1 MTQILEARK
10 GNITPEMEAVA
21 RAEGVSID
29 HVMEG
34 VAHGTIVITRNNR
47 HASITPLGVGKGL
60 RTKINA
66 NIGTSK
72 DRMSIEG
79 EIEKLK
85 AAISAGADA
94 VMDLSTGG
102 PIVEIRKEILKQ
114 STVSVGTVPIYQAA
128 VETVEQGR
136 SVVQMDPDHL
146 FRVIEQQAEEG
157 VDFVTVHCGVTAA
170 SIERLKRQGRLMDVV
185 SRGGAFHLE
194 WIIYN
199 ETENPLYTQY
209 DRLIEIA
216 KKYDVTLSLGDGLR
230 PGCLADATDRAQI
243 EELITLGELRDI
255 AHEAGVQVMIE
266 GPGHVPINQV
276 GTNIRIQKDLCKG
289 APFYVL
295 GPLVTDVA
303 PGYDHITSAIGGAI
317 AGAAGADFLCYVT
330 PSEHLR
336 LPDLE
341 DVREGVI
348 ASRIAAHAADIAK
361 GVKGAMEWDR
371 EMSRRRKAL
380 DWKGQ
385 IEISMDPVKAR
396 RLRESSMPK
405 ESDVCTMCGEFCS
418 MKGVSKYL
426 KKEES
431 GSRRVQPAITAKRG
445 RSKE

>member
-21 RAEGVSID
+21 RSEGVSLD
-29 HVMEG
+29 HVIEG
-34 VAHGTIVITRNNR
+34 VANGTIVITRSAR
-47 HASITPLGVGKGL
+47 HASITPLGIGRGL

-72 DRMSIEG
+72 DRMSVED

-85 AAISAGADA
+85 VAVSAGADA

-102 PIVEIRKEILKQ
+102 PIIEIRKEILKH
-114 STVSVGTVPIYQAA
+114 STVAIGTVPIYQAA
-128 VETVEQGR
+128 VETVGGGR
-136 SVVQMDPDHL
+136 PIVQMDPEML
-146 FRVIEQQAEEG
+146 FRVIEDQAEEG
-157 VDFVTVHCGVTAA
+157 VDFVTVHCGVTMA
-170 SIERLKRQGRLMDVV
+170 SIERLKRQGRIMDVV

-199 ETENPLYTQY
+199 EAENPLYTQY
-209 DRLIEIA
+209 DRLVEIA
-216 KKYDVTLSLGDGLR
+216 KKYDMTLSLGDGMR

-243 EELITLGELRDI
+243 EELITLGELRDV
-255 AHEAGVQVMIE
+255 ALEAGVQVMIE

-276 GTNIRIQKDLCKG
+276 ETNMKIQKELCKG

-361 GVKGAMEWDR
+361 GVKGAMDWDK
-371 EMSRRRKAL
+371 EMARRRKAL
-380 DWKGQ
+380 NWKGQ
-385 IEISMDPVKAR
+385 IELSINPERAR
-396 RLRESSMPK
+396 KLRESSMPK

-418 MKGVSKYL
+418 MKGVSQYL
-426 KKEES
+426 KKE
-431 GSRRVQPAITAKRG
+431 VK
-445 RSKE
+445 K

>member
-1 MTQILEARK
+1 MTQIFEARK

-21 RAEGVSID
+21 RAEGVSPEYVIK
-29 HVMEG
+29 G
-34 VAHGTIVITRNNR
+34 VAAGTIVITRNAG
-47 HASITPLGVGKGL
+47 HSSITPLGVGRGL

-72 DRMSIEG
+72 DRMSIED

-85 AAISAGADA
+85 TAVSAGADA

-102 PIVEIRKEILKQ
+102 PIKDIRREIIKH
-114 STVSVGTVPIYQAA
+114 STVAIGTVPIYQAA

-136 SVVQMDPDHL
+136 AIVQMDQETL
-146 FRVIEQQAEEG
+146 FRVIEEHAREG
-157 VDFVTVHCGVTAA
+157 VDFVTVHCGVTMGA
-170 SIERLKRQGRLMDVV
+170 IDRLKQQGRIMDVV

-194 WIIYN
+194 WIIHN
-199 ETENPLYTQY
+199 ETENPLFSRYE
-209 DRLIEIA
+209 RLIEIA
-216 KKYDVTLSLGDGLR
+216 RKYDVTLSLGDGMR

-255 AHEAGVQVMIE
+255 AHDAGVQVMIE

-276 GTNIRIQKDLCKG
+276 ETNIRIQKELCKG

-336 LPDLE
+336 LPNLE

-361 GVKGAMEWDR
+361 GVKGAAGWDR
-371 EMSRRRKAL
+371 EMARRRKAL

-385 IEISMDPVKAR
+385 IELSINPDRAR
-396 RLRESSMPK
+396 RLRESSTPK

-418 MKGVSKYL
+418 MKGVSAYL
-426 KKEES
+426 KKEE
-431 GSRRVQPAITAKRG
+431 KRQKTET
-445 RSKE
+445 RET